1 MLEAPE
7 IAGFAEEEPMD
18 LTRRITPEQGR
29 LFVVSGP
36 SGVGKG
42 TVIRAAMKFEM
53 GSTPLVKC
61 ITATTRSPRP
71 GEVNGRHYYF
81 FTRKEFERRIE
92 DGYFLEYASYNDHLY
107 GTPVEG
113 VLRERELGK
122 DVLLEIEV
130 QGGLAI
136 RQRVPD
142 ATLIF
147 LAPPSWQVLEDR
159 LLNRAT
165 ELPEIAERR
174 LKIAR
179 QEMQAVSNYDYCVV
193 NDVLEE
199 AVDSLR
205 AIVVAERHRIV
216 R

>member
-1 MLEAPE
+1 
-7 IAGFAEEEPMD
+7 MD

-42 TVIRAAMKFEM
+42 TVIRATMQRDL
-53 GSTPLVKC
+53 GSTPLIKC

-71 GEVNGRHYYF
+71 GEENGVHYHF
-81 FTRKEFERRIE
+81 FTHAEFEKHIG
-92 DGYFLEYASYNDHLY
+92 DGYFLEYASYNNNLY
-107 GTPVEG
+107 GTPMEG
-113 VLRERELGK
+113 VDSARSVGK
-122 DVLLEIEV
+122 DVLLEIEI
-130 QGGLAI
+130 QGGLAV
-136 RQRVPD
+136 RERAPD
-142 ATLIF
+142 AILVF
-147 LAPPSWQVLEDR
+147 LAPPSWQVLEER

-165 ELPEIAERR
+165 ESQEVAERR

-179 QEMQAVSNYDYCVV
+179 QEMQAVSHYDYCVV
-193 NDVLEE
+193 NDKLED

-205 AIVVAERHRIV
+205 AIVVAERHRIIA